1 MKITLRQFLLTLCLL
16 LACVVPSPAA
26 ESTLPD
32 ASGIQI
38 KADTIGYDKT
48 SDSYNASGKVRI
60 DWSGII
66 LFADTVSLRQQEN
79 LAIADGNV
87 LFIKDENT
95 LQGSQAT
102 MDLATQQGEIQD
114 ATLFV
119 KSGNFRLTGKRLQ
132 KTGDDDYRIENGTF
146 TTCDGEV
153 PSWKF
158 KAAELDVSKNDYA
171 FGKHAVFYI
180 KDVPILY
187 FPYIIYPVL
196 EERQSGL
203 MIPRTG
209 LSSKKGFYLEIPYY
223 LVISPSQEATF
234 YLDIQSKRGVGIGAN
249 YQYLMR
255 SGGHG
260 EAQTYLIY
268 DTTENKMRGNLLQSH
283 QQSFSPTLFFSSKI
297 EMTLDREFYQDFG
310 EATGEYNRQY
320 LESSAFITK
329 HWEKY
334 SLTTELRYTE
344 DLVAENNNATLQ
356 ELPIITFSGL
366 KQQLFDTPLY
376 LSMDA
381 TFTNY
386 YRLEGLRGQRIALH
400 PMLSFYSAAIP
411 GIESAAWV
419 GYLQRFYNTYDGELA
434 PGESD
439 SGIPDVGASFS
450 STLSRTYDTDWG
462 NLRKIRHTIIPEIS
476 YSYLPLKNQENLP
489 FFDFTDRQVAQNM
502 VSFSLTN
509 YLTGKYP
516 SPDSPASF
524 RDLGYLRISQGYEFS
539 GTRRDVLTLVD
550 DQHPFTD
557 IRVEAKVNPT
567 ERLAFLLDSRFNPYR
582 TNFSTTNV
590 AADVSDSAGNS
601 ARLGYR
607 FSRDE
612 VRYLEGRF
620 TVSYLEPFVFHY
632 LTRYSFDTKD
642 FLESYYA
649 LEFKQ
654 QCWGVN
660 FSYRERPGDRR
671 FLISFTLSGIG
682 SLGNF
687 KTF

>member
-1 MKITLRQFLLTLCLL
+1 MKKSLRQFLLTLCLL
-16 LACVVPSPAA
+16 LACAVPSPAA
-26 ESTLPD
+26 ESALPD

-79 LAIADGNV
+79 RAVADGNV
-87 LFIKDENT
+87 LFIKEENT

-102 MDLATQQGEIQD
+102 LDLATQQGEIQD

-119 KSGNFRLTGKRLQ
+119 KSGNFRLTGKKLQ

-171 FGKHAVFYI
+171 VGKHAVFYI

-187 FPYIIYPVL
+187 FPYIVYPVL

-234 YLDIQSKRGVGIGAN
+234 YLDIQSKRGAGLGAN
-249 YQYLMR
+249 YQYLLR

-260 EAQTYLIY
+260 EAQAYLIY

-297 EMTLDREFYQDFG
+297 ELTLDRDFYQDFG

-344 DLVAENNNATLQ
+344 DLVAENNKATLQ

-366 KQQLFDTPLY
+366 KQQLFNTPLY
-376 LSMDA
+376 VSMDA

-386 YRLEGLRGQRIALH
+386 YRQEGLQGQRIALH

-450 STLSRTYDTDWG
+450 STLSRVYDLDWG
-462 NLRKIRHTIIPEIS
+462 NLQKVRHTMIPEIG

-516 SPDSPASF
+516 SPDSPASY
-524 RDLGYLRISQGYEFS
+524 RDLGFLRISQGYEFS

-557 IRVEAKVNPT
+557 IRIEAKVNPT

-590 AADVSDSAGNS
+590 AADISDSAGNA

-687 KTF
+687 KSF

>member
-1 MKITLRQFLLTLCLL
+1 MKKSLRQLLLTLCLL
-16 LACVVPSPAA
+16 LACVGPSPATEA
-26 ESTLPD
+26 ALPD

-38 KADTIGYDKT
+38 KADTIGYDKN

-79 LAIADGNV
+79 LAVAEGNV
-87 LFIKDENT
+87 LFIKEENT

-102 MDLATQQGEIQD
+102 MDLATQLGEIQD

-119 KSGNFRLTGKRLQ
+119 KTGNFRLTGKKLQ

-171 FGKHAVFYI
+171 VGKHAVFYI
-180 KDVPILY
+180 KDIPVLY

-209 LSSKKGFYLEIPYY
+209 LSSKKGYYLEIPYY

-234 YLDIQSKRGVGIGAN
+234 YLDIQSKRGAGLGAN
-249 YQYLMR
+249 YQYLMS

-260 EAQTYLIY
+260 EAQAYLIY
-268 DTTENKMRGNLLQSH
+268 DTTKNKMRGNLLQSH

-297 EMTLDREFYQDFG
+297 ELTLDREFYQDFG

-344 DLVAENNNATLQ
+344 NLVAENNKATLQ

-376 LSMDA
+376 VSMDA

-386 YRLEGLRGQRIALH
+386 SRQEGLQGQRISLH

-419 GYLQRFYNTYDGELA
+419 GYLQRFYNTYDGDLA

-439 SGIPDVGASFS
+439 SGIPDVGASIS
-450 STLSRTYDTDWG
+450 STLTRVYDLDWG
-462 NLRKIRHTIIPEIS
+462 NLQRVRHTMIPEIS

-502 VSFSLTN
+502 VSYSLTN

-516 SPDSPASF
+516 SPDSPASY

-557 IRVEAKVNPT
+557 IRVEAKVNAT
-567 ERLAFLLDSRFNPYR
+567 ERLAFLLDSRFNPYQ
-582 TNFSTTNV
+582 THFSTTNV
-590 AADVSDSAGNS
+590 AADISDSEGNA

-620 TVSYLEPFVFHY
+620 TVSYLEPFIFHY
-632 LTRYSFDTKD
+632 LTRYSFDTED

-682 SLGNF
+682 SFGNF
-687 KTF
+687 KSF

>member
-1 MKITLRQFLLTLCLL
+1 MKKSLRQFLLTLCLL

-26 ESTLPD
+26 ESALPD
-32 ASGIQI
+32 ASGIKI
-38 KADTIGYDKT
+38 NADSIAYDKN

-79 LAIADGNV
+79 RAVADGNV

-119 KSGNFRLTGKRLQ
+119 KSGNFRLTGKKLQ

-171 FGKHAVFYI
+171 VGKHAVFYI

-234 YLDIQSKRGVGIGAN
+234 YLDIQSKRGAGIGAN

-260 EAQTYLIY
+260 EAQAYLIY

-297 EMTLDREFYQDFG
+297 ELTLDREFYQDYG

-344 DLVAENNNATLQ
+344 DLIAENNKATLQ

-366 KQQLFDTPLY
+366 KQQLFNTPLY
-376 LSMDA
+376 VSMDA

-386 YRLEGLRGQRIALH
+386 YRQEGLQGQRIALH

-450 STLSRTYDTDWG
+450 STLSRVYDLDWG
-462 NLRKIRHTIIPEIS
+462 NLQRVRHTIIPEIG

-516 SPDSPASF
+516 SPDSPASY

-567 ERLAFLLDSRFNPYR
+567 ERLAFLLDSRFNPYE
-582 TNFSTTNV
+582 TNFSTTNI

-620 TVSYLEPFVFHY
+620 TVSYLDPFVFHY

-687 KTF
+687 KSF